1 MTGKYIV
8 IEGHDGT
15 GKTTQR
21 DLLIK
26 KLEDQGIH
34 AIAIREPGETP
45 IGNKL
50 REIIKDG
57 ILERQALTNL
67 LLFTADRNETWLQ
80 VIKPALASDTWVIS
94 DRNWYSSWVYQG
106 SEGMNRSQI
115 EDISRQLLGDYCDP
129 DLALVMCADVNN
141 RNARLA
147 NRGLEANDTFEM
159 KDNDFQER
167 VHQGY
172 YDLTQK
178 LQGTLVETSNRTP
191 EDIHSEIWNK
201 VKELLSWNNT

>member
-1 MTGKYIV
+1 MPGKYIV

-21 DLLIK
+21 DLLIQQ
-26 KLEDQGIH
+26 LEGQGIH
-34 AIAIREPGETP
+34 AIAIREPGEAA
-45 IGNKL
+45 IGVRL

-57 ILERQALTNL
+57 TLERQALTNL

-80 VIKPALASDTWVIS
+80 IIKPALESGTWVIS

-106 SEGMNRSQI
+106 SEGMDRKQI
-115 EDISRQLLGDYCDP
+115 EQISRQLLGDYCNP
-129 DLALVMCADVNN
+129 DLALVMCADVDT

-172 YDLTQK
+172 YDLAQT
-178 LQGTLVETSNRTP
+178 LQSIVVETSNRIP
-191 EDIHSEIWNK
+191 EDIHDEIWKK
-201 VKELLSWNNT
+201 VREVCL